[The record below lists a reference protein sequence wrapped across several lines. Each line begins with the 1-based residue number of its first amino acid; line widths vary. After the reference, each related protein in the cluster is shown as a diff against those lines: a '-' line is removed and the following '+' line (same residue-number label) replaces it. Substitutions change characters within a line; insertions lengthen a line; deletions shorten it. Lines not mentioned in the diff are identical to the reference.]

1 MVREGAKDEKERLGR
16 ESMASDRRIIREM
29 LNMSKDRRGSQ
40 VLTPEEISELTKN
53 DVTTTRSY
61 ENDEITNRWPLTKS
75 SPPYNDERS
84 VTLGW
89 GGGRKRR
96 YI

>member
-1 MVREGAKDEKERLGR
+1 L
-16 ESMASDRRIIREM
+16 ASDRRIIGEM
-29 LNMSKDRRGSQ
+29 LNMSKVRRGSQ
-40 VLTPEEISELTKN
+40 VLAPEEISELTKN

>member
-16 ESMASDRRIIREM
+16 ESMESIASDRSIIREM
-29 LNMSKDRRGSQ
+29 LNMSKERRGSQ

-53 DVTTTRSY
+53 DVPTTRSY
-61 ENDEITNRWPLTKS
+61 ENDEIINRWPLTKS

-89 GGGRKRR
+89 GGRRK
-96 YI
+96 